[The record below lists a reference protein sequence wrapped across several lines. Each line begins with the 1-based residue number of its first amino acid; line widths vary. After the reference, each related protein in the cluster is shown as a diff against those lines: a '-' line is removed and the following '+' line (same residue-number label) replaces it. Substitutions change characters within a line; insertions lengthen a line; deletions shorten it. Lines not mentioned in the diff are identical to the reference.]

1 MNRMA
6 QSRNVLIV
14 EDDEAI
20 RSSLKDI
27 LEVEGF
33 TTREAHNGK
42 IALDVLRTIKETTL
56 ILLDLMMP
64 EMNCYRFL
72 ELMRQDDALKA
83 QPVVIMSASRDAAIF
98 AQQSQC
104 AFLKKPLDVDELLKV
119 VEAELSK
126 A

>member
-1 MNRMA
+1 MA
-6 QSRNVLIV
+6 TSRNVLIV

-33 TTREAHNGK
+33 NVFEAHNGK
-42 IALDVLRTIKETTL
+42 VALDVLRTCKECTL

-64 EMNCYRFL
+64 EMNGYRFL
-72 ELMRQDDALKA
+72 EVMRQDEVIKA
-83 QPVVIMSASRDAAIF
+83 HPVVIMSASRDAALF
-98 AQQSQC
+98 AQQSLC
-104 AFLKKPLDVDELLKV
+104 AFLKKPLDVDELLKL
-119 VEAELSK
+119 VESELLR